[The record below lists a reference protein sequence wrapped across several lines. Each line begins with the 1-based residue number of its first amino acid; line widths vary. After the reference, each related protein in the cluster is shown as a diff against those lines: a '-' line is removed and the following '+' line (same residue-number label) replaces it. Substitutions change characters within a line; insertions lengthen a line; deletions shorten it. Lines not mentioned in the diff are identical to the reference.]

1 MDDNNTNVENNTS
14 DTPKTNSHSTYGA
27 PTEAE
32 RSAFGSNPYNYTEN
46 SNDDTSSHNNSSNN
60 TYSDT
65 VASSSS
71 SLDSAAQNSSSN
83 PWDSTAQASSSGS
96 LGSEITPATTNTT
109 GSAFIMP
116 ENNNTSEST
125 SHQEVF
131 GGTVEGTA
139 SNNYYTNTQ
148 ANTYTS
154 DSPEISKGFSI
165 ASLVMGILS
174 ILTCCCLPLAVILGI
189 LGIIFF
195 CVQPKDSDGKRPT
208 IAIVGLILSIVGIVI
223 SVGLIATGLLYSV
236 PGASDINPFQ

>member
-14 DTPKTNSHSTYGA
+14 DTPETNSHSTYGA

-83 PWDSTAQASSSGS
+83 PWDSSTQTSSSGT

-139 SNNYYTNTQ
+139 SNNYYTNPQ